1 MLNFIFILFLNYF
14 VYGVYNN
21 EEVMKKILIARAI
34 IILIF
39 WLRRVFNSIFHK

>member
-21 EEVMKKILIARAI
+21 EEVMKKIFIARAI